1 MGVNWAMMN
10 VIFGILGVCGMLAA
24 IIVGIFAIG
33 IVAWTAIMKLVD
45 WMDDELG
52 R

>member
-1 MGVNWAMMN
+1 MIYGMWNA
-10 VIFGILGVCGMLAA
+10 IAGILGVCGTLAA
-24 IIVGIFAIG
+24 IVVGIFAIG
-33 IVAWTAIMKLVD
+33 IVGWTAIMKLVD

>member
-1 MGVNWAMMN
+1 MIYDMWN
-10 VIFGILGVCGMLAA
+10 VIAGILGVYGMLAA

-33 IVAWTAIMKLVD
+33 IVGWTAIMKLVD

-52 R
+52 K

>member
-1 MGVNWAMMN
+1 MSWGMMN
-10 VIFGILGVCGMLAA
+10 VIFGVLGAIGTIAA

-33 IVAWTAIMKLVD
+33 IVSWTAIMKLVD

-52 R
+52 V